1 MVLGCMKSHNEML
14 LIDLLV
20 THLVTDQN
28 PYLKQMSIRL
38 LKRDVIN

>member
-1 MVLGCMKSHNEML
+1 MVLGCMKPHNEMF

-20 THLVTDQN
+20 TYLVTGQN
-28 PYLKQMSIRL
+28 PYLEQMCIRL